1 MPISYYLY
9 VLLNGALKT
18 KAGRKAGWLT
28 EIFHIIINTGIT
40 DRVFNRI
47 QGCGLVKIS
56 KERPLIP
63 FYRMRCIISGDAEN
77 SKEPE
82 QINFWDPLTKGNT
95 FAHHQMAH
103 FCPVLRSISI
113 SSAPVMA

>member
-47 QGCGLVKIS
+47 QG
-56 KERPLIP
+56 
-63 FYRMRCIISGDAEN
+63 
-77 SKEPE
+77 
-82 QINFWDPLTKGNT
+82 
-95 FAHHQMAH
+95 
-103 FCPVLRSISI
+103 
-113 SSAPVMA
+113 